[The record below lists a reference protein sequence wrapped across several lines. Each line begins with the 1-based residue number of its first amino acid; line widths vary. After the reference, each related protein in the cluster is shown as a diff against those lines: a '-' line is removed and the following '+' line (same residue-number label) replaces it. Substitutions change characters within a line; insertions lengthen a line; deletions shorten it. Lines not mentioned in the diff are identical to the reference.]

1 MRQPHAGGV
10 LRTAPLLP
18 VVLALGLLLTGCS
31 GLPTA
36 REMGDMALL
45 RTLGVDPSPAG
56 VAVTGST
63 GPRARGLKGEG
74 ESALT
79 LFAERESL
87 SAACL
92 AMQGQ
97 SDSFVFFG
105 YVDQLLV
112 GQALA
117 EEGVRPVLD
126 YFSRD
131 AELGLGAQLWLV
143 RGAAARDALSAGG
156 EQGVD
161 SRLETLQNDSEMGV
175 ANLTRTAGEVYTDLL
190 ELGCAYVPALSPAGD
205 GGAAL
210 RSAGYG
216 VLKGDALAGFLEGET
231 AEGLE
236 LLAGGPSAD
245 VLDVQLPGGPVT
257 VKATSARTKSALDFR
272 GNTPSALRLTCQIEV
287 RLSEYRQRPE
297 GETLDRLRTALEERE
312 RERITAALDR
322 LRAWGTDCTG
332 LGIKGAM
339 SHPARWERIKAEWPK
354 WFSEIPVELQVR
366 VDLLP

>member
-1 MRQPHAGGV
+1 MRQPHAGGG
-10 LRTAPLLP
+10 LCAAPLLAA
-18 VVLALGLLLTGCS
+18 VTALCLFLTGCS

-63 GPRARGLKGEG
+63 GPRARGVEGEG
-74 ESALT
+74 EPALT
-79 LFAERESL
+79 LTADRESL

-105 YVDQLLV
+105 YVDQLLI
-112 GQALA
+112 GQTLA

-131 AELGLGAQLWLV
+131 AELGLGAQLWLI
-143 RGAAARDALSAGG
+143 RDAAARDALSAGG

-161 SRLETLQNDSEMGV
+161 SRLETIQNDSKMGI

-190 ELGCAYVPALSPAGD
+190 ELGCAYVPALSPAGE
-205 GGAAL
+205 GGAL
-210 RSAGYG
+210 LTERGYG
-216 VLKGDALAGFLEGET
+216 VLKGDALAGYLEGE
-231 AEGLE
+231 AARGLE

-245 VLDVQLPGGPVT
+245 VLNAELPGGT
-257 VKATSARTKSALDFR
+257 VSVKMTSARTKSALTFQGDI
-272 GNTPSALRLTCQIEV
+272 PSALKLTCKIEAH
-287 RLSEYRQRPE
+287 LSEYRERPS
-297 GETLDRLRTALEERE
+297 GEELEQLRAELENREQERIETAL
-312 RERITAALDR
+312 TR

-332 LGIKGAM
+332 LGAKAGM
-339 SHPARWERIKAEWPK
+339 SHPARWQTVQRDWPAWFGRAKAE
-354 WFSEIPVELQVR
+354 IQVEVTLS
-366 VDLLP
+366 

>member
-1 MRQPHAGGV
+1 MKK
-10 LRTAPLLP
+10 PLLP
-18 VVLALGLLLTGCS
+18 WLAACLLLAGCS
-31 GLPTA
+31 GFPTA

-63 GPRARGLKGEG
+63 GPRTRGIKGEG
-74 ESALT
+74 EPALT
-79 LFAERESL
+79 LSADRESL

-131 AELGLGAQLWLV
+131 AELGLGAQMWLV
-143 RGAAARDALSAGG
+143 RGSSAREALSAGG

-161 SRLETLQNDSEMGV
+161 SRLETLQNDSEMGI
-175 ANLTRTAGEVYTDLL
+175 ANLTRTAGETYADLL
-190 ELGCAYVPALSPAGD
+190 ELGCAYVPTLSPAGD
-205 GGAAL
+205 GDAL
-210 RSAGYG
+210 LTEAGYG
-216 VLKGDALAGFLEGET
+216 VLKGDTLSGFLEGE
-231 AEGLE
+231 AARGLE
-236 LLAGGPSAD
+236 LLAGGPSSD
-245 VLDVQLPGGPVT
+245 ILDVDLPVGPAS
-257 VKATSARTKSALDFR
+257 VKVTSARTKSALDFR
-272 GNTPSALRLTCQIEV
+272 GNTPSVLKLSCQIEA

-297 GETLDRLRTALEERE
+297 GEELDRLRAELESRE
-312 RERITAALDR
+312 RGRIEEALDR

-332 LGIKGAM
+332 LGAEAGM
-339 SHPARWERIKAEWPK
+339 SRPARWQAVRADWPEW
-354 WFSEIPVELQVR
+354 FGRVPVEVTVQIKING
-366 VDLLP
+366 

>member
-1 MRQPHAGGV
+1 MKKV
-10 LRTAPLLP
+10 LLP
-18 VVLALGLLLTGCS
+18 WLAACLLLTGCS
-31 GLPTA
+31 GFPTA

-63 GPRARGLKGEG
+63 GPRARGLQGEG
-74 ESALT
+74 EPALT
-79 LFAERESL
+79 LSAERESL

-143 RGAAARDALSAGG
+143 RGSSAREALSAGG
-156 EQGVD
+156 EKGLD
-161 SRLETLQNDSEMGV
+161 ARLETLQNDSEMGI
-175 ANLTRTAGEVYTDLL
+175 ANLTRTAGEAYTDLL
-190 ELGCAYVPALSPAGD
+190 ELGCAYIPALSPAGD
-205 GGAAL
+205 GDAL
-210 RSAGYG
+210 LAEAGYG
-216 VLKGDALAGFLEGET
+216 VLKGDVLSGFLEGE
-231 AEGLE
+231 AARGLE

-245 VLDVQLPGGPVT
+245 VLDVNLPVGPVS
-257 VKATSARTKSALDFR
+257 VKVTSARTRSALIFR
-272 GNTPSALRLTCQIEV
+272 GNTPSELKLTCQIEA

-297 GETLDRLRTALEERE
+297 GGELNRLLAELEGRE
-312 RERITAALDR
+312 RGRIEEALDQ
-322 LRAWGTDCTG
+322 LQTWGTDCTG
-332 LGIKGAM
+332 LGAKAGM
-339 SHPARWERIKAEWPK
+339 SHPGRWQAVRADWPEW
-354 WFSEIPVELQVR
+354 FGRVPVEVAVQIKINS
-366 VDLLP
+366 